1 MPSVYESIAA
11 APIFEGLES
20 EQLEFIAGGA
30 EEVTVTAGS
39 LVLTQGETAERFFL
53 IRDGVVVLE
62 VDSPGSGAVRL
73 LTLHEGDVVGWSWL
87 FAPYRWEADGRAVT
101 DCRLIAIDGVRIR
114 ERFDADPRLAYAVAA
129 RFGAD
134 ALQRARD
141 SWYQIIDLT
150 VRDA

>member
-1 MPSVYESIAA
+1 MASAYESLAQ
-11 APIFEGLES
+11 APIFEGLDA
-20 EQLEFIAGGA
+20 EQLGFIAAGA
-30 EEVTVTAGS
+30 EELTVTAGT
-39 LVLTQGETAERFFL
+39 LVLTQGEAAERFFL
-53 IRDGVVVLE
+53 IRDGVVALE
-62 VDSPGSGAVRL
+62 IDAPGPGAVRL
-73 LTLHEGDVVGWSWL
+73 LTLHEADVVGWSWL
-87 FAPYRWEADGRAVT
+87 YAPYRWEADGRAVT

-114 ERFDADPRLAYAVAA
+114 ERFDGDPRLAHAVTA